1 VLTVGT
7 RGVGIMDSTAYSLLD
22 NSSPEVDENQKMEL
36 TIGSLSFYIGPL
48 GSTRLSDPVESG
60 PSASN
65 SKTVTISGSSVGSSS
80 EVKLLVSLVATDNT
94 QGKVKELDEVRKEP
108 NTKGS
113 VDKPCDSQKDFATKS
128 SGVSRSIYQLCIII
142 TEAAEEN
149 KEEDDAQVNKTKSN
163 GKKEKEKVHVST
175 GEWKLIMT
183 AVNHSTEVPA
193 NSRREVLMGYQYA
206 LHQHRKKLREEEEE
220 LRRSQENKNASSE
233 EYWDEYSN
241 TLESSRGR
249 HRDPKHSRRIAT
261 WAKEESRIKSISAHP
276 SDNEDDFVQETPEA
290 TLIAAQTYLLTTQPE
305 PGDP

>member
-1 VLTVGT
+1 MGT
-7 RGVGIMDSTAYSLLD
+7 RGVGIMDLMAYSLLD

-36 TIGSLSFYIGPL
+36 TIGSLSFYIGPSGL
-48 GSTRLSDPVESG
+48 TRLSDPAELG

-65 SKTVTISGSSVGSSS
+65 SKTITISGSSVGSSS
-80 EVKLLVSLVATDNT
+80 EVKSPVSLAATDNT

-113 VDKPCDSQKDFATKS
+113 ADKPCDSQKDFATES
-128 SGVSRSIYQLCIII
+128 SGVSRSIYQLCVII

-183 AVNHSTEVPA
+183 AVNHGTEVPA
-193 NSRREVLMGYQYA
+193 NSRRDVLMGYQYA

-249 HRDPKHSRRIAT
+249 HRDPQHSRRTIT

-290 TLIAAQTYLLTTQPE
+290 ALIAAQTYLLTTQPE